1 MHTMTNTK
9 TAQGPTPA
17 QRERMAENTREI
29 IAHRWHI
36 AASNP
41 GVVLSRNRYDLLAE
55 ICRSDNPAFA
65 RAIVRDH
72 NHAARLAEAL
82 RKAQTVAQAMPH
94 DTVCPAHVG
103 QQCDCDRQRLFDIL
117 LPALSAYEAE
127 Q

>member
-1 MHTMTNTK
+1 MTNTK

-82 RKAQTVAQAMPH
+82 KVISDSAKDYAKNGDEMGAAQVLAECGSLAGL
-94 DTVCPAHVG
+94 A
-103 QQCDCDRQRLFDIL
+103 L
-117 LPALSAYEAE
+117 LAYEAE
-127 Q
+127 P